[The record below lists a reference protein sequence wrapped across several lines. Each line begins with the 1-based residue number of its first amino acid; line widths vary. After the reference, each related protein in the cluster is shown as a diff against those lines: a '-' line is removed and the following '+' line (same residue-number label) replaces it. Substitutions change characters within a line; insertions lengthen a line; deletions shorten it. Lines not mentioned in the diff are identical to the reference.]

1 MNGTRPVLSF
11 SSRIIK
17 AKQDE
22 QMMNQHK
29 KRMSRIKASVDNQRP
44 RSMRSARRV
53 NRKKEQMDRDR
64 QMEIEAANHLLIARI
79 LDESHADRKLRRA
92 VYGEPRRTTRTL
104 NTTTRRKELDRINKA
119 NKVLL
124 NRIISTRSTMR
135 RDVWEASAED
145 HDATLR
151 RLAQNSIHNKRRP
164 GSRGSSR
171 GGTRPGTAG
180 STKSA
185 RGGRRAG
192 RPGTAGSSSK
202 RAGGRGRGGRQR
214 PGSGARGAKTQQAGA
229 AQDS

>member
-92 VYGEPRRTTRTL
+92 VYGEPRRTTARARASRRAPSRT
-104 NTTTRRKELDRINKA
+104 A
-119 NKVLL
+119 
-124 NRIISTRSTMR
+124 
-135 RDVWEASAED
+135 
-145 HDATLR
+145 LR
-151 RLAQNSIHNKRRP
+151 RPVSLCGMCGP
-164 GSRGSSR
+164 L
-171 GGTRPGTAG
+171 
-180 STKSA
+180 SA
-185 RGGRRAG
+185 
-192 RPGTAGSSSK
+192 
-202 RAGGRGRGGRQR
+202 AGGPPRSRC
-214 PGSGARGAKTQQAGA
+214 PH
-229 AQDS
+229 